1 MYEGTE
7 NKMENE
13 NQKMIQIGD
22 ENPGNRISTKVAR
35 TLRNMN
41 AGARD
46 IANKAFKELLIA
58 GAFPKVE
65 YKESVGMY
73 NGMSV
78 SYAMIEYST
87 VWATYTKIIQNKLI
101 ANGYEFV
108 LWTNARNSKY
118 IVAVEDAVHNTTED
132 EVNNS
137 SDRFRTMFG

>member
-1 MYEGTE
+1 MKT
-7 NKMENE
+7 NK
-13 NQKMIQIGD
+13 KMNKIGD

-35 TLRNMN
+35 PLRNIN

-46 IANKAFKELLIA
+46 IADKAFKKLLIG

-65 YKESVGMY
+65 YKEYVGSY
-73 NGMSV
+73 GGTSV

-101 ANGYEFV
+101 ANGYEFG

-118 IVAVEDAVHNTTED
+118 ICAVEDAVANITED